1 MLVLLNVAL
10 SYAAWFAVAMLAA
23 RGQFWLA
30 VVPSVVAL
38 VIHLSVT
45 PAVKRRP
52 EVMLAAA
59 AIPLGICVEAIHM
72 ASGAIQYG
80 AGASVAGLPPAFM
93 IGLWV
98 AFATLVTTSLS
109 WLKDRLWLAVV
120 FGALASSPSYFA
132 GSKLGALTLGEP
144 LWHSLAIIGLVWAV
158 ALPLLILIARRIDR

>member
-10 SYAAWFAVAMLAA
+10 SYAAWFAVALLAA
-23 RGQFWLA
+23 RGEFGLA

-38 VIHLSVT
+38 IIHLAMT

-52 EVMLAAA
+52 ELMLAAA
-59 AIPLGICVEAIHM
+59 AIPLGVGVEAIHM
-72 ASGAIQYG
+72 AAGATQY
-80 AGASVAGLPPAFM
+80 AEGASVAGLPPAFM

-98 AFATLVTTSLS
+98 AFATLVNVSLS
-109 WLKDRLWLAVV
+109 WLKERLWLAVV

-144 LWHSLAIIGLVWAV
+144 LWQSLATIGLVWAV
-158 ALPLLILIARRIDR
+158 AFPLLILIARRTDR